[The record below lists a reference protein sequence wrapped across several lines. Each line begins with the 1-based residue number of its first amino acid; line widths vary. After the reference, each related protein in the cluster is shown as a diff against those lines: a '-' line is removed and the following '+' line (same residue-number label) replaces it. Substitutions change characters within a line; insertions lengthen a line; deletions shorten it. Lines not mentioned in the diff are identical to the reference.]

1 MALPF
6 SNTVDRTLE
15 RLRNAFVE
23 TARGAREVVGAPLR
37 PDLPDDDIPRLKSR
51 IDACLEGKGGET
63 ARRGRAAELGQ
74 AYLSLSPA
82 GRKKFLLTLAHD
94 YGLPREAAV
103 AAVERWRASKEPPR
117 ALVRALEP
125 PAVHLLREF
134 VGVPQGV
141 KFVVDLRAELLALGK
156 SDAAARTLSEDL
168 RPLLSA
174 WFDVGFLDLVRIDW
188 KASAAL
194 LEKLV
199 DYEAV
204 HAIRSWR
211 DLKNRLDS
219 DRRCFAFFHPRMPD
233 EPLIFV
239 EVALVDGMAGNVQ
252 RLLDA
257 RAETSDPKHAN
268 TAIFYSISNCQQGL
282 AGISFGNFLIKR
294 VAEQL
299 ARDLPNIKDFATLSP
314 IPGLRQHVDGRLKN
328 EGDGAL
334 TQGEIAS
341 LVPVTNQAA
350 GAAAVRQLLDRPS
363 WWEVPAI
370 NKALRPILSRLAARY
385 LTDDR
390 REGPRARS
398 RGAFPS
404 RQRRRRRAAQLARR
418 HQRQRAEAVL
428 RHDGELPLQAGR
440 RRRQPRGLRHRQDR
454 RQPRGA
460 GAGEG
465 LGLRPTLCRR
475 AGAREP
481 VRRQSGRTGHAVPA
495 AAFGLG

>member
-6 SNTVDRTLE
+6 SNTVDLTLQ

-23 TARGAREVVGAPLR
+23 TARGAREVVGVPLR
-37 PDLPDDDIPRLKSR
+37 PDLPDDDVPRLKNR

-74 AYLSLSPA
+74 AYLSLSAA

-94 YGLPREAAV
+94 YGLSREQAMET
-103 AAVERWRASKEPPR
+103 VELWRASKEPAR
-117 ALVRALEP
+117 TLRRSLEP
-125 PAVHLLREF
+125 PAVRLLREF

-141 KFVVDLRAELLALGK
+141 KFVVDLRAELLTLGK
-156 SDAAARTLSEDL
+156 HDAAARALSEDL
-168 RPLLSA
+168 RPMLGAS
-174 WFDVGFLDLVRIDW
+174 FDVGFLDLVRIDW
-188 KASAAL
+188 KAPAAL

-199 DYEAV
+199 AYEAV

-239 EVALVDGMAGNVQ
+239 EVALVGGMAGNVQ

-314 IPGLRQHVDGRLKN
+314 IPGLRHHIDGRLKN
-328 EGDGAL
+328 EGDEAL
-334 TQGEIAS
+334 TSAEIAS
-341 LVPVTNQAA
+341 LLPVTDKAK
-350 GAAAVRQLLDRPS
+350 GAAAVRLLLDRPS
-363 WWEVPAI
+363 WWEVPAVD
-370 NKALRPILSRLAARY
+370 KALRPILTRLAARY
-385 LTDDR
+385 LTATDER
-390 REGPRARS
+390 GRA
-398 RGAFPS
+398 
-404 RQRRRRRAAQLARR
+404 
-418 HQRQRAEAVL
+418 
-428 RHDGELPLQAGR
+428 
-440 RRRQPRGLRHRQDR
+440 QDR
-454 RQPRGA
+454 VAHFHLGNGA
-460 GAGEG
+460 VVERLNWLADTSGNGFKQAYAMMVNYRYK
-465 LGLRPTLCRR
+465 LGDVDANHESYSNGRIVASREVR
-475 AGAREP
+475 ALAK
-481 VRRQSGRTGHAVPA
+481 S
-495 AAFGLG
+495 

>member
-6 SNTVDRTLE
+6 SNTAGRTIE
-15 RLRNAFVE
+15 RLRNAFVD

-37 PDLPDDDIPRLKSR
+37 PDLPNDDIPRLKSR

-63 ARRGRAAELGQ
+63 ARRARAAELGE

-94 YGLPREAAV
+94 YGLSREDAMAE
-103 AAVERWRASKEPPR
+103 VERWRTTKAPPR
-117 ALVRALEP
+117 DLRRSLEP
-125 PAVHLLREF
+125 PAVRLLREF

-141 KFVVDLRAELLALGK
+141 KFVVDLRAELLTFGK
-156 SDAAARTLSEDL
+156 NDAAARALSDDL
-168 RPLLSA
+168 RPLLGA
-174 WFDVGFLDLVRIDW
+174 WFDVGFLDLVQIDW
-188 KASAAL
+188 RSPAAL

-199 DYEAV
+199 AYEAV

-239 EVALVDGMAGNVQ
+239 EVALTRGMAGNVQ

-257 RAETSDPKHAN
+257 KAETSDAEGAN

-299 ARDLPNIKDFATLSP
+299 AGDLPNIKDYATLSP
-314 IPGLRQHVDGRLKN
+314 IPGLRRHIDERLKT
-328 EGDGAL
+328 EGDAVL

-341 LVPVTNQAA
+341 LVPVTDEAS
-350 GAAAVRQLLDRPS
+350 GAAAVRRLLDRPV

-370 NKALRPILSRLAARY
+370 DKALRPILTRMAARY
-385 LTDDR
+385 LTSTDERGRALDR
-390 REGPRARS
+390 VAHFHLGNGAIVERLNWLADTSGNGLKQSYAMMVNYRYKLGEVDANHGAYAAGKVVASREVRA
-398 RGAFPS
+398 
-404 RQRRRRRAAQLARR
+404 LAR
-418 HQRQRAEAVL
+418 
-428 RHDGELPLQAGR
+428 G
-440 RRRQPRGLRHRQDR
+440 
-454 RQPRGA
+454 
-460 GAGEG
+460 
-465 LGLRPTLCRR
+465 
-475 AGAREP
+475 
-481 VRRQSGRTGHAVPA
+481 
-495 AAFGLG
+495 

>member
-6 SNTVDRTLE
+6 SNTAGRTIE

-37 PDLPDDDIPRLKSR
+37 PDLPDDDIPRLKGR

-63 ARRGRAAELGQ
+63 ARRARAAELGE

-82 GRKKFLLTLAHD
+82 GRKKFLLTLAHG
-94 YGLPREAAV
+94 YGLGREAVLAE
-103 AAVERWRASKEPPR
+103 VERWRATKAPPR
-117 ALVRALEP
+117 DLRRSLEP
-125 PAVHLLREF
+125 PAVRLLREF

-141 KFVVDLRAELLALGK
+141 KFVVDLRAELMTLGK
-156 SDAAARTLSEDL
+156 TDAAARALSDDL
-168 RPLLSA
+168 RSLLGA
-174 WFDVGFLDLVRIDW
+174 WFDVGFLDLVQIDW
-188 KASAAL
+188 RSPAAL

-199 DYEAV
+199 AYEAV

-239 EVALVDGMAGNVQ
+239 EVALTRGMAGNVQ

-257 RAETSDPKHAN
+257 RAETSDAEVAN
-268 TAIFYSISNCQQGL
+268 TANFYSISNCQQGL

-299 ARDLPNIKDFATLSP
+299 AGDLPNIKDYATLSP
-314 IPGLRQHVDGRLKN
+314 IPGLRRHIDERLKT
-328 EGDGAL
+328 EGDAVL

-341 LVPVTNQAA
+341 LKPVTNEAS
-350 GAAAVRQLLDRPS
+350 GAAAVRHLLDRPV

-370 NKALRPILSRLAARY
+370 DKALRPILTRMAARY
-385 LTDDR
+385 LTATDERGRALDR
-390 REGPRARS
+390 VAHFHLGNGAIVERLNWLADTSANGLRQSYAMMVNYRYKLGEVDANHGAYAAGKVVASREVRA
-398 RGAFPS
+398 
-404 RQRRRRRAAQLARR
+404 LAR
-418 HQRQRAEAVL
+418 
-428 RHDGELPLQAGR
+428 G
-440 RRRQPRGLRHRQDR
+440 
-454 RQPRGA
+454 
-460 GAGEG
+460 
-465 LGLRPTLCRR
+465 
-475 AGAREP
+475 
-481 VRRQSGRTGHAVPA
+481 
-495 AAFGLG
+495 

>member
-6 SNTVDRTLE
+6 SNTAGRTLE
-15 RLRNAFVE
+15 RLRNAFIE

-51 IDACLEGKGGET
+51 IDTCLEGKGGQT

-74 AYLSLSPA
+74 NYLSLSAA
-82 GRKKFLLTLAHD
+82 GRKKFLLTLARD
-94 YGLPREAAV
+94 YGLSREAAM
-103 AAVERWRASKEPPR
+103 AAVDRWRASKAPPR
-117 ALVRALEP
+117 SLVTALEP

-156 SDAAARTLSEDL
+156 TDAAARTLSDDL
-168 RPLLSA
+168 RPLLGA

-188 KASAAL
+188 RAPAAL

-199 DYEAV
+199 AYEAV

-219 DRRCFAFFHPRMPD
+219 DRRCFAFFHPRMPE

-239 EVALVDGMAGNVQ
+239 EVALVEGLAGSVQ

-257 RAETSDPKHAN
+257 RAATSDPGRAN

-299 ARDLPNIKDFATLSP
+299 ARDLPNIRDFATLSP
-314 IPGLRQHVDGRLKN
+314 IPGLRRHIDERLKT
-328 EGDGAL
+328 EGDAAL
-334 TQGEIAS
+334 TPQEIAS
-341 LVPVTNQAA
+341 LVPVTDEAR
-350 GAAAVRQLLDRPS
+350 GAAAVRRLLDRPS
-363 WWEVPAI
+363 WWDVPAI
-370 NKALRPILSRLAARY
+370 DKALRPILCRLAARY
-385 LTDDR
+385 LTGTDDKGR
-390 REGPRARS
+390 ALDRVAHFHLGNGAIVEQINWLGDTSANGLKQAYGLMVNYRYKLSDVDANHEAYANGKTVASREVRA
-398 RGAFPS
+398 
-404 RQRRRRRAAQLARR
+404 LAK
-418 HQRQRAEAVL
+418 
-428 RHDGELPLQAGR
+428 G
-440 RRRQPRGLRHRQDR
+440 
-454 RQPRGA
+454 
-460 GAGEG
+460 
-465 LGLRPTLCRR
+465 
-475 AGAREP
+475 
-481 VRRQSGRTGHAVPA
+481 
-495 AAFGLG
+495 

>member
-6 SNTVDRTLE
+6 SNTAGRTLE

-37 PDLPDDDIPRLKSR
+37 PDLPDDDIPRLKGR

-63 ARRGRAAELGQ
+63 ARRARAAELGQ
-74 AYLSLSPA
+74 AYLSLAPA
-82 GRKKFLLTLAHD
+82 GRKKFLLTLAND
-94 YGLPREAAV
+94 YGLPRGAAL
-103 AAVERWRASKEPPR
+103 AEVERWRVSKEPLR
-117 ALVRALEP
+117 ALLKTLEP
-125 PAVHLLREF
+125 PAVRLLREF

-141 KFVVDLRAELLALGK
+141 KFVVDLRAELLQLGK
-156 SDAAARTLSEDL
+156 TDAAARALSDDL
-168 RPLLSA
+168 RPLLGA
-174 WFDVGFLDLVRIDW
+174 WFDVAFLDLVQIDW
-188 KASAAL
+188 RASAAL

-199 DYEAV
+199 AYEAV

-239 EVALVDGMAGNVQ
+239 EVALTRGLAGNVQ

-257 RAETSDPKHAN
+257 KAETSDAAIAN

-314 IPGLRQHVDGRLKN
+314 VPGLRRHIDERLRN
-328 EGDGAL
+328 EGDAVL
-334 TQGEIAS
+334 SPAEIAS

-350 GAAAVRQLLDRPS
+350 GAAAVRHLLDRPV

-370 NKALRPILSRLAARY
+370 DKALRPILSRMAARY
-385 LTDDR
+385 LIGTDERGRAPDR
-390 REGPRARS
+390 VAHFHLGNGAIVERLNWLADTSANGLRQSYAMMVNYRYKLADVDANHEAYAAGKVVASREVRA
-398 RGAFPS
+398 
-404 RQRRRRRAAQLARR
+404 LAR
-418 HQRQRAEAVL
+418 
-428 RHDGELPLQAGR
+428 G
-440 RRRQPRGLRHRQDR
+440 
-454 RQPRGA
+454 
-460 GAGEG
+460 
-465 LGLRPTLCRR
+465 
-475 AGAREP
+475 
-481 VRRQSGRTGHAVPA
+481 
-495 AAFGLG
+495 